1 MRTSRVLYT
10 VAVTTVFFCF
20 ISLSAAGQSRF
31 SGAIESGAGL
41 FLGEKSGEVLEEN
54 LILGFKTKERFFF
67 GLGVGF
73 ERRFLLN
80 SEYNPTPQ
88 YPALIDWDFT
98 KPRILK
104 GNDVSLFLNARY
116 YMGDGRFKP
125 TFDSRAGLAMGLS
138 PTTLGGVFA
147 SVGAGYRYDLTQRT
161 GISLRAF
168 YEIKGGFMADD
179 VYESMEGWFNSVG
192 LRLSYEF

>member
-20 ISLSAAGQSRF
+20 VAISAAGQSRF
-31 SGAIESGAGL
+31 SGVIESGAGL

-54 LILGFKTKERFFF
+54 LVLGFKTKERFFL

-80 SEYNPTPQ
+80 SEYNPNPI
-88 YPALIDWDFT
+88 YPPFDWDFT

-116 YMGDGRFKP
+116 YMGEGRFKP
-125 TFDSRAGLAMGLS
+125 TFDSRAGLAMGFS
-138 PTTLGGVFA
+138 STTLGGVFA